1 MEQELN
7 LKQFTF
13 TAPSGHEYTIREQ
26 NGADDDILSNAKE
39 AATLMNLSRF
49 IASLVLH
56 TTATS
61 TGKLTAEQA
70 HKLPT
75 LDRYCILLQ
84 SRIFSMGNIVEFSHD
99 WGNQGGV
106 IDYEEDL
113 EELLFE
119 YSKTPT
125 PEELEAKPNAI
136 PYYPY
141 RDQTKDIIVDLA
153 SGKQISFD
161 LSTGESESYLISLP
175 EDQRTRNSELKARNL
190 KLNVDG
196 KWERV
201 QSFHLF
207 SLKDMAEIRKAIYAH
222 DPVWNGLIDIT
233 NGNGLGAQVSIL
245 GVPSFFY
252 PEEI

>member
-1 MEQELN
+1 M
-7 LKQFTF
+7 
-13 TAPSGHEYTIREQ
+13 P
-26 NGADDDILSNAKE
+26 
-39 AATLMNLSRF
+39 
-49 IASLVLH
+49 
-56 TTATS
+56 TS
-61 TGKLTAEQA
+61 
-70 HKLPT
+70 
-75 LDRYCILLQ
+75 
-84 SRIFSMGNIVEFSHD
+84 
-99 WGNQGGV
+99 
-106 IDYEEDL
+106 
-113 EELLFE
+113 
-119 YSKTPT
+119 
-125 PEELEAKPNAI
+125 EELEAKPNAI

-141 RDQTKDIIVDLA
+141 RDQTKDIVVDLA